1 MAAKGEPRGS
11 LEIILWRFFTATL
24 DDTVL
29 EKNSKSRLPKRLPPK
44 NLIYSSKRSC
54 DGNLFIWSKPRQRF
68 NIFCPYII
76 LSREITGHA
85 AAYYK

>member
-29 EKNSKSRLPKRLPPK
+29 EKN
-44 NLIYSSKRSC
+44 
-54 DGNLFIWSKPRQRF
+54 
-68 NIFCPYII
+68 
-76 LSREITGHA
+76 
-85 AAYYK
+85 